1 MTASSPRCL
10 MDPLPEMSRS
20 FLAAALMCRN
30 VVFTDSKNASMKGE
44 TNSDLTFVSI
54 ELIAVNV

>member
-1 MTASSPRCL
+1 

-30 VVFTDSKNASMKGE
+30 VVFTDSKNASMKDE